1 MAGNQ
6 SYVCTWYVGEGMIQ
20 IWLCQMAD
28 NQAYEKGIVQTWKI
42 NRMCVHSIW
51 RRVWSKSKPDCVKLL
66 EMNPMCVHGM

>member
-28 NQAYEKGIVQTWKI
+28 NQAYEKGIVQSWFRQMAG
-42 NRMCVHSIW
+42 NQSYVCAQH
-51 RRVWSKSKPDCVKLL
+51 L
-66 EMNPMCVHGM
+66 EEGVVQI